1 MKTTDVTDSDWD
13 EVKAIASHLGR
24 SEQLVAG
31 DWFGFKAGVCGRKKP
46 FDKVFNIV
54 KTDQGFIVMSC
65 MEDINFTP
73 SVVAG
78 NKYVCRVSSLDY
90 ELEPYYLID
99 VLEVANDF
107 IRVNYHCFVDEQ
119 LTIPKWKPVKDVVW
133 KKNEVKFI
141 SFRKYN
147 P

>member
-31 DWFGFKAGVCGRKKP
+31 DWFCFKVGVCGRKKP
-46 FDKVFNIV
+46 FDRVFNIV
-54 KTDQGFIVMSC
+54 KTDQGFIVTSC

-78 NKYVCRVSSLDY
+78 NTYVCKLSSGDR
-90 ELEPYYLID
+90 ELNPFYLVD
-99 VLEVANDF
+99 VLEVTNEF
-107 IRVNYHCFVDEQ
+107 IRVNYHCFSDEA
-119 LTIPKWKPVKDVVW
+119 LTKSVSMIHNTTWMKD
-133 KKNEVKFI
+133 EVKI
-141 SFRKYN
+141 VSFRKHN